1 MRSSIP
7 ARCDGDSES
16 HSCFSRVLPAWE
28 DQAEAPKYSRKV
40 FPASCRTDKADRLS
54 PEFQPD
60 IPPTPDIQATL
71 CCSINHAIEKG
82 SNLEYRR
89 MSFNRTVVRLTFIWQ
104 KILPQ
109 CVGDIPNS
117 RGEGFG
123 RNQLQ
128 PKSEISCNPNQG
140 EESYGESERK
150 KFHQAVNNA
159 NRDSWSD
166 HIGGWLGVWTKFLGG
181 HLRLRARQ
189 HWSRDPGN
197 GCYRKAHRDRAD
209 AHGSDERGR

>member
-1 MRSSIP
+1 
-7 ARCDGDSES
+7 
-16 HSCFSRVLPAWE
+16 
-28 DQAEAPKYSRKV
+28 
-40 FPASCRTDKADRLS
+40 
-54 PEFQPD
+54 
-60 IPPTPDIQATL
+60 
-71 CCSINHAIEKG
+71 
-82 SNLEYRR
+82 

-128 PKSEISCNPNQG
+128 PKSEISCNPKQG
-140 EESYGESERK
+140 EESYGRSERK

-166 HIGGWLGVWTKFLGG
+166 HIGGGLGDWTELLVG
-181 HLRLRARQ
+181 HLRAGAPA
-189 HWSRDPGN
+189 HWCRHPGH
-197 GCYRKAHRDRAD
+197 GSYSKAHPLRTDRSGTD
-209 AHGSDERGR
+209 